1 MIKFNDDNIYVGY
14 IKELLHSF
22 NLPTCKVKKDSSKF
36 ILGEYYIDKEL
47 EQVRVVTQLSSS
59 GEVVES
65 QRVCDYKF
73 NDKILN
79 LTKNL
84 EIRNT
89 YYDSYTHNYLGNYLR
104 FLRDYLDLDLMQMYN
119 CFSNESP
126 KNLNIE
132 IVDIKNSNFVYPV
145 SSKSD
150 YNIFMISVKPNTTYT
165 LLLEYQNAFNIFCGF
180 YSNNK
185 YIEMVNTPPDS
196 VNSLEAKTFKT
207 ISSGCAFNKPIL
219 VNIPQLTSEEEIRQ
233 EDNLKLFICLPNTY
247 IDNIVILEG
256 DYIKNSQTI
265 ITESGKRLGNVF
277 FEHIPGAVYQNND
290 THTWFFNDIDT
301 HKADT
306 LSANA
311 CEYNPNMHNYVITFA
326 DGSTWTSPNVDVVGN
341 YDFITKNQLMEFS
354 TSTKYLLADRL
365 VEYLSDNVITH
376 IDEIVENIKRVQVL
390 IAGYDKDFN
399 SSQYGKWDIDINKW
413 IYKYISTHGN
423 TGDLTYRD
431 IYRDVLCFVDKD
443 IESVLVRIKKSIVEN
458 ENKTDR
464 EKKAL
469 KLLDA
474 LGGIYA

>member
-22 NLPTCKVKKDSSKF
+22 NLPTCKVKKDNSKF

-126 KNLNIE
+126 ANLNIE
-132 IVDIKNSNFVYPV
+132 IVDNKNPNFAYHV
-145 SSKSD
+145 SSNSD
-150 YNIFMISVKPNTTYT
+150 YNIFMVSVKPNTTYT
-165 LLLEYQNAFNIFCGF
+165 LALEYLNTFNIFCGF

-185 YIEMVNTPPDS
+185 YVKMINTPPDS
-196 VNSLEAKTFKT
+196 ENSLEAKTFKT
-207 ISSGCAFNKPIL
+207 IGSGCAFNNPIKID
-219 VNIPQLTSEEEIRQ
+219 IPALTSEEEIRQ
-233 EDNLKLFICLPNTY
+233 ENNLKLFICLPNTY
-247 IDNIVILEG
+247 TDNIVILEG
-256 DYIKNSQTI
+256 DYIKNTQTI
-265 ITESGKRLGNVF
+265 ITESGMRLCNVF

-290 THTWFFNDIDT
+290 THTWFFNNIDT
-301 HKADT
+301 HKADDV
-306 LSANA
+306 SANT
-311 CEYNPNMHNYVITFA
+311 CEYNQNMHNYVITFE

-341 YDFITKNQLMEFS
+341 YDFITKNQLLEFS
-354 TSTKYLLADRL
+354 THTKYLLADRL

-423 TGDLTYRD
+423 SGDLTYRD
-431 IYRDVLCFVDKD
+431 IYKDVLCFIDKD